1 MIQHRVSLVTGGAR
15 RVGAAIVRDR
25 AQRGDAVVIHHGNSP
40 HDAAA
45 LAQELDALGTP
56 VLVLQDDFADAE
68 APARVVDQT
77 MAHFG
82 RLDVVISSAS
92 LMTRHAFDAV
102 TPVEW
107 DRVEA
112 VNLRAPFFLM
122 QAAARVMRE
131 GGVLIQVS
139 DHLATETGFPQL
151 IPHQVTKA
159 AVTHLVATLAV
170 ELAPRLRVNAVS
182 PGLVLPPDDMSDAA
196 LAAFLRD
203 VPLARAGTPH
213 DVADAIHFL
222 IEATY
227 ITGVVLPVD
236 GGRALRR

>member
-1 MIQHRVSLVTGGAR
+1 MTERRVCLVTGGAR

-25 AQRGDAVVIHHGNSP
+25 AQRGDAVVIHHGSSP
-40 HDAAA
+40 REAAA
-45 LAQELDALGTP
+45 LAAEVEALGSP
-56 VLVLQDDFADAE
+56 ALVVQADLADPN
-68 APARVVDQT
+68 APARIVEHT
-77 MAHFG
+77 MATFG
-82 RLDVVISSAS
+82 RLDIVVSSAS
-92 LMTRHAFDAV
+92 LMTRHSFDAV
-102 TPVEW
+102 TVAEW
-107 DRVEA
+107 DEVEA

-131 GGVLIQVS
+131 GGVLIQLS

-159 AVTHLVATLAV
+159 AVTQLVATLAV
-170 ELAPRLRVNAVS
+170 ELAPRLRVNAVA
-182 PGLVLPPDDMSDAA
+182 PGLVLPPDDMTDTA

-203 VPLARAGTPH
+203 VPLQRAGTPR
-213 DVADAIHFL
+213 DVAEAIHFL

-227 ITGVVLPVD
+227 ITGVVLAVD